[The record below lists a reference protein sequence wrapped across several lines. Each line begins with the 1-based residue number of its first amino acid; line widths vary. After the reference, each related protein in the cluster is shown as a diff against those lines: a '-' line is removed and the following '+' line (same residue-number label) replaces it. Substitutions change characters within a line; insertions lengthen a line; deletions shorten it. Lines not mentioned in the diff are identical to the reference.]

1 MAENPL
7 GSKIVCQVALVVHD
21 IEAACVAW
29 ARILGVEPPPWK
41 LTAPADESHIR
52 YHGKS
57 TEARAKLAFFDLGQI
72 NLEIIEPVGGPSIW
86 QEHLDEHG
94 QGLHHIAFMV
104 KGMDEVIAHLGACD
118 VPLVQKGDYTGG
130 RYAYL
135 DGRSSLAAILELLEN
150 F

>member
-1 MAENPL
+1 VENPL
-7 GSKIVCQVALVVHD
+7 GSKVVCQVALVVHD
-21 IEAACVAW
+21 IEETCAAW

-41 LTAPADESHIR
+41 LTAAADESHIR
-52 YHGKS
+52 YHGES
-57 TEARAKLAFFDLGQI
+57 TEARAKLAFFDLGQV

-86 QEHLDEHG
+86 QEYLDEHG

-104 KGMDEVIAHLGACD
+104 KGMDEVISSLEACD
-118 VPLVQKGDYTGG
+118 VPLVQNGDYAGG

-150 F
+150 L